1 MKLPANDCSELPH
14 YDRSVMNGKSKFL
27 LFTIL
32 AFLVMQTSAAADANP
47 LSEFRWKNRPLLVF
61 AADADDPDAQQ
72 TRRALGASACELRDR
87 DMVIGWILE
96 RGEGRLGEAFLDA
109 MSADALRSRLRIRQG
124 EFAAVLI
131 GKDGGVKARYAKAP
145 DLEEV
150 FALIDGMPMRRSEM
164 RQRGPN
170 CNPVDGD

>member
-1 MKLPANDCSELPH
+1 
-14 YDRSVMNGKSKFL
+14 MNGKSKSL
-27 LFTIL
+27 IFTIL

-47 LSEFRWKNRPLLVF
+47 LSEYRWKNRPLLIF
-61 AADADDPDAQQ
+61 ATDADDPDAQR
-72 TRRALGASACELRDR
+72 TRRALSASACELTDR

-96 RGEGRLGEAFLDA
+96 RGERRLGEAPLDSKA
-109 MSADALRSRLRIRQG
+109 ADELRSRLRMRQG

-145 DLEEV
+145 DLAEV

-164 RQRGPN
+164 RQRGLD
-170 CNPVDGD
+170 CNPG